1 MNGFVGR
8 DRLIGAKE
16 GGPLM
21 RSGAHSSVGTILL
34 LIPILAVPMLAI
46 FGVPQFTPAVAS
58 PLKAQRE
65 QGNRLDDAPTFSK
78 SNTTSDPLVELAEGA
93 AAELPAWAD
102 ERDVSAVKL
111 TERRRNER
119 VAASAAAE
127 ANVASP
133 FSVASAEPVPRQ
145 SRPTAHTVA
154 PKPAMTDS
162 SGLTWQAAVKRLND
176 LEIRNFRL
184 EPGHQAQQFAFYCSF
199 TPPESPRVSYRFE
212 AEADEPLRAVEK
224 VLQQIETWRAAR

>member
-1 MNGFVGR
+1 
-8 DRLIGAKE
+8 
-16 GGPLM
+16 M

-58 PLKAQRE
+58 PLMAQRE
-65 QGNRLDDAPTFSK
+65 QQKNLDDAPSFSR
-78 SNTTSDPLVELAEGA
+78 NNQATDPLVELAEGTA
-93 AAELPAWAD
+93 TELPAWAD
-102 ERDVSAVKL
+102 ERDAAAATL
-111 TERRRNER
+111 AQRRRNER
-119 VAASAAAE
+119 VATSAAVE
-127 ANVASP
+127 ASVTSP
-133 FSVASAEPVPRQ
+133 FSAAGSEPAPRQ
-145 SRPTAHTVA
+145 GRPIARTVA
-154 PKPAMTDS
+154 PKTAATEF
-162 SGLTWQAAVKRLND
+162 SGLTWKTAVQRLNE

-199 TPPESPRVSYRFE
+199 TPPETPRVSYRFE

>member
-8 DRLIGAKE
+8 ERLIDAKE
-16 GGPLM
+16 GGPSM

-58 PLKAQRE
+58 PLMAQRE
-65 QGNRLDDAPTFSK
+65 QQKNLDDAPSFSR
-78 SNTTSDPLVELAEGA
+78 NNREADPMVELAEGA
-93 AAELPAWAD
+93 ATELPAWAD
-102 ERDVSAVKL
+102 ERDASAVSL
-111 TERRRNER
+111 AQRRRNER
-119 VAASAAAE
+119 VVTSATPEAS
-127 ANVASP
+127 VASP
-133 FSVASAEPVPRQ
+133 FTSAATEAVPRQ
-145 SRPTAHTVA
+145 NRPTAHTATPKVA
-154 PKPAMTDS
+154 PTES

-199 TPPESPRVSYRFE
+199 TPRETPRVSYRFE